1 MSILASLTPPPRR
14 RLTAWLISIT
24 RPVLGPLALSASAR
38 VIDQAL
44 AVVMLAFAGFQITT
58 LAASG
63 ASWTAIWWVIGILA
77 LISVVK
83 ALLRY
88 AEQFFG
94 HYVAF
99 QALEL
104 IRTRVFASLGPQSP
118 AIMRLGW
125 SGDLLSRITRDIDRI
140 EVFFAHTFAPA
151 VSAAIIPLAV
161 TIWGAVI
168 GGWPIAVTLIG
179 LYLVGG
185 VIVPLLGAKGAAGAA
200 TEALSLRGE
209 LLQHVTDTVQGVSEV
224 VGYGR
229 EAERLAAMREIDDA
243 LGAKNRTRAYA
254 TAFRAVLSQFAL
266 LGGIVLLG
274 AVGAGQV
281 AAGSLSLAWLVALAA
296 GYYRS
301 WESVRAVEGFAIA
314 LDNSFAAAGRIYTL
328 QETGLALKDGAK
340 QLPAGEL
347 EVAWHNVT
355 FTYPGR
361 AGARPAVQ
369 HVSVTAPA
377 GKWTCLVGATGCGK
391 STLAALA
398 MRYFDPDSGSV
409 TLGGQ
414 PLADL
419 PVAALRNAIAV
430 VTQRAHIFRGT
441 IRDNLLIAKEDASD
455 DELWQ
460 ALSHADLA
468 EFVQAQP
475 GGLDAKVG
483 ERGAAM
489 SGGQRQRLALARA
502 FLRAARVLILDEFSA
517 HVDPGQAEVLREH
530 IRAFFPSATV
540 IEITHRLTHI
550 DSVDQVI
557 VVDNGEVVE
566 AGSPGDLLA
575 GQGALWRLRQRG

>member
-1 MSILASLTPPPRR
+1 MSILASLTAPPRR

-63 ASWTAIWWVIGILA
+63 ASWGAIWWVIGILA
-77 LISVVK
+77 LISVIK

-151 VSAAIIPLAV
+151 VSAALIPLAV
-161 TIWGAVI
+161 TIWGALI

-200 TEALSLRGE
+200 SEALSLRGE

-254 TAFRAVLSQFAL
+254 TAFRAVISQFAL

-274 AVGAGQV
+274 AVGANQV

-328 QETGLALKDGAK
+328 QETGLALSDGEG

-347 EVAWHNVT
+347 DVAWHDVT

-369 HVSVTAPA
+369 RVRATAPA

-409 TLGGQ
+409 TLAGT

-419 PVAALRNAIAV
+419 PVATLRGAIAV

-455 DELWQ
+455 EELWQ
-460 ALSHADLA
+460 ALAHADLA
-468 EFVQAQP
+468 EFVQGQA

-517 HVDPGQAEVLREH
+517 HVDPGQAEILRQH
-530 IRAFFPSATV
+530 IRAFFPTATI

-550 DSVDQVI
+550 DSVDHVI

-566 AGSPGDLLA
+566 AGAPGDLLA
-575 GQGALWRLRQRG
+575 GQGALWQLRKRG